1 MHLKHIMYLIST
13 MKLTSIIEYEKLAT
27 ILSRKIPNGDRKATF
42 IYLQNLFQ
50 EILIGTICQE
60 TNSLYTELNKQLEV
74 QRRRDQVD
82 NDKKTMPKI
91 DSKEKLSLNDKL
103 NENSKRGM
111 NDVFDL
117 GDLDIINSDGE
128 GSEDDDDGYD
138 FM

>member
-1 MHLKHIMYLIST
+1 M
-13 MKLTSIIEYEKLAT
+13 
-27 ILSRKIPNGDRKATF
+27 
-42 IYLQNLFQ
+42 
-50 EILIGTICQE
+50 
-60 TNSLYTELNKQLEV
+60 

-128 GSEDDDDGYD
+128 GSEDDDDGGGGHAAC
-138 FM
+138 